1 MLNKELFMGKPQIN
15 KIYLTV
21 GYYEDVWWGERFGVN
36 TEKHIGSIS
45 AIPKWGGK
53 ALEYCYIEV
62 GKLKDSPT
70 KYKYSRYVPS
80 SDSVKQIT
88 MITESGS
95 VTLEK
100 LPKYSNYVYNSDYDV
115 LNFTESIGK
124 TIEITF
130 DPLPPPRRLFG
141 SRNTQ
146 TNLGRGYYVEE
157 VPWEAQDAE

>member
-1 MLNKELFMGKPQIN
+1 MLNKELLMDKPQIN
-15 KIYLTV
+15 KVYLTV
-21 GYYEDVWWGERFGVN
+21 GYYEDYWVGECFGVN

-45 AIPKWGGK
+45 AIPKWGDK
-53 ALEYCYIEV
+53 ALNYSYIEV
-62 GKLKDSPT
+62 RKPKDPPT
-70 KYKYSRYVPS
+70 KYQYIMYVPS

-100 LPKYSNYVYNSDYDV
+100 LPNYSNYVYNSDYDV

-130 DPLPPPRRLFG
+130 DPPPSVIWIQKHSNQSRNRVLRRRRSLGG
-141 SRNTQ
+141 SRC
-146 TNLGRGYYVEE
+146 
-157 VPWEAQDAE
+157 